1 MKLRLEGCR
10 WRDEEKVEGREK
22 RRVVIKVISH

>member
-10 WRDEEKVEGREK
+10 WRDEEKVKGREK